1 MHKFWFW
8 YHTTM
13 LDFSRSIT
21 GVMHHHAR
29 AEYHES
35 KIRAKQ

>member
-8 YHTTM
+8 YHATM
-13 LDFSRSIT
+13 LDFTCSI
-21 GVMHHHAR
+21 GGAMHHHAR

-35 KIRAKQ
+35 KIKGKQ